1 MQPKILVNAVQNI
14 SGASFV
20 GLDTLTTVKLTG
32 GQKNPQQGR
41 VTKRMTGASVM
52 CFQNKEVSGYANM
65 IERRLAAEGKD
76 PASFVLG
83 ERAWGT
89 RLPNLPIVVHNKDG
103 ADNYYLEVIFL
114 RPGKT
119 EYLLDGQPVRTE
131 DIQGL
136 PAVREDADSQGGLE
150 NKVIIRTFAADSI
163 TALRV
168 DGKEFT

>member
-1 MQPKILVNAVQNI
+1 MQPKILIAAVEHI

-20 GLDTLTTVKLTG
+20 GLDTLTAVKLTG

-52 CFQNKEVSGYANM
+52 CFQNKTVSGYEAM
-65 IERRLAAEGKD
+65 IHRRLIAEGKD
-76 PASFVLG
+76 PANFAVG

-89 RLPNLPIVVHNKDG
+89 RLPNLPVVVHNRDG
-103 ADNYYLEVIFL
+103 EDSYYLEVIFL
-114 RPGKT
+114 RPGTT
-119 EYLLDGQPVRTE
+119 EYLLDGQPVKRE

-136 PAVREDADSQGGLE
+136 PVVKEDPDAQGGLE
-150 NKVIIRTFAADSI
+150 NRVVIRTFAAESI

-168 DGKEFT
+168 DGKEFV

>member
-1 MQPKILVNAVQNI
+1 MQPKILIAAVERI

-52 CFQNKEVSGYANM
+52 CFQNKTVSGYEAM
-65 IERRLAAEGKD
+65 IHRRLAAEGKD
-76 PASFVLG
+76 PASFVVG

-89 RLPNLPIVVHNKDG
+89 RLPNLPVVVHNRDG
-103 ADNYYLEVIFL
+103 EDSYYLEVIFL
-114 RPGKT
+114 RPGTT
-119 EYLLDGQPVRTE
+119 EYLLDGQPVKRE

-136 PAVREDADSQGGLE
+136 PVVKEDPDAQGGLE
-150 NKVIIRTFAADSI
+150 NRVVIRTFAADSI

-168 DGKEFT
+168 DGKEYT